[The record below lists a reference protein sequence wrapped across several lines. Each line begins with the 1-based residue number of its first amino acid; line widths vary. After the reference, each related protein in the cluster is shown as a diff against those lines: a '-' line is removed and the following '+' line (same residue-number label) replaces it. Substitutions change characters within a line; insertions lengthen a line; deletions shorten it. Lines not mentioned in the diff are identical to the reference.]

1 MFQVQQLKFN
11 VIIPTRERADT
22 IFHALR
28 TVVAQDYDNL
38 NIIVSD
44 NFSQDNTREVVDSF
58 GDPRISYINT
68 GKRISMSHNW
78 EFALDHVTEGWVIF
92 IGDDDGL
99 LLGAIEL
106 LNKLIQEYG
115 VEAVSCQSYV
125 NYVWPNHYSDRMD
138 GFFLLKLANSVKLK
152 SSFDEVKK
160 IFTGQLK
167 TFHKLPGCYHG
178 AASIGLINRLRDKSG
193 RFFCSQI
200 PDVYAAIAL
209 SFGTKQFLS
218 MDYPFTVAGISKHS
232 NGMSELIS
240 ASLSN
245 KSASEQFNTENNIP
259 FDGTLIKGVSTHIMV
274 YESYL
279 QSHHIH
285 HNALSLDLMGQLEVA
300 MKVAPKSFRLA
311 VEGQCNE
318 IARMNDLVL
327 NPKIK
332 IHFLTAWA
340 EFLYKIQSFITQVSF
355 ASKKIGLMNVY
366 DAAMFASYIHRIA
379 SVNITYRLLFGL
391 INLIE
396 YVDRKLCTSK
406 KQ

>member
-1 MFQVQQLKFN
+1 MEQVKFN

-22 IFHALR
+22 LFHTLR
-28 TVVAQDYDNL
+28 TVVAQDYENL
-38 NIIVSD
+38 RIIISD
-44 NFSQDNTREVVDSF
+44 NCSQDNTYEVVNSFNDS
-58 GDPRISYINT
+58 RISYINT

-78 EFALDHVTEGWVIF
+78 EFALDHVTDGWVIF

-99 LLGAIEL
+99 LLGAIGF
-106 LNKLIQEYG
+106 LNKLVQEYG

-125 NYVWPNHYSDRMD
+125 HYVWPNHYSGSMD

-167 TFHKLPGCYHG
+167 SYHKLPGCYHG
-178 AASIGLINRLRDKSG
+178 AASIALINRLRDKSG

-218 MDYPFTVAGISKHS
+218 IDYPFTVAGISKHS

-240 ASLSN
+240 DSLSN
-245 KSASEQFNTENNIP
+245 KSASEQFNTEKNIP
-259 FDGTLIKGVSTHIMV
+259 FDETLTKGVSTHIMV

-279 QSHHIH
+279 QSHHVHRNI
-285 HNALSLDLMGQLEVA
+285 LSLDLMGQLEVA
-300 MKVAPKSFRLA
+300 MKVAPRSFRLA

-318 IARMNDLVL
+318 IAKMNGL
-327 NPKIK
+327 K
-332 IHFLTAWA
+332 FT
-340 EFLYKIQSFITQVSF
+340 YKLKFPLMSQLADVFYKAKAFFSQISFF
-355 ASKKIGLMNVY
+355 PKKIGLMNVY
-366 DAAMFASYIHRIA
+366 DAAMFASYIHRFV
-379 SVNITYRLLFGL
+379 SVNVAYKIIFGL
-391 INLIE
+391 INTIE
-396 YVDRKLCTSK
+396 YVNRKLGVRK
-406 KQ
+406 